1 LKAESLMQ
9 LTHTKAIL
17 SSQEL
22 ADISEAEMEYAKS
35 LYQEDYVN
43 GQLTNTTLLNNTLAA
58 GLANLTYDELV
69 FAEEAVKSCG
79 SGNITEMEAIT
90 EIFIPVIME
99 GTSSEFIASVSFG
112 HPVDAFF
119 CDASNNQVPD
129 PVLSQGDTIRMCVRL
144 SKNSSY
150 FHLEDIH
157 MMALTQPTTGVQTHY
172 AVSNRDASAS
182 ATKNCHLGLCNILS
196 QVPSRFFDQ
205 DFDRDSDPVRI
216 VGVALLNVGPDG
228 RRVLAPIDFSGHRQL
243 QTVDVPRSAFELV
256 AEINGRLEHDLD
268 PRTNNSYTN
277 SHIIIGGIL
286 LLAII
291 SALFV
296 CLVLW
301 RRRKREATLTPSM
314 PLASRPTPC
323 MKAKEPLRTFSQNT
337 YPYPALY
344 PAPAPAAARS
354 A

>member
-1 LKAESLMQ
+1 LS
-9 LTHTKAIL
+9 HTNAIF

-43 GQLTNTTLLNNTLAA
+43 GQLTNTTLVNNTLAA

-69 FAEEAVKSCG
+69 FIESAVKSCG
-79 SGNITEMEAIT
+79 NITEIGNVTAILV
-90 EIFIPVIME
+90 PVKLDGIRD
-99 GTSSEFIASVSFG
+99 EFNASVSFG

-119 CDASNNQVPD
+119 CDASSNQVPD

-157 MMALTQPTTGVQTHY
+157 MLALTQPSTGVQAHY
-172 AVSNRDASAS
+172 AVSKRNASAF
-182 ATKNCHLGLCNILS
+182 ATKNCQLGLCNILS

-205 DFDRDSDPVRI
+205 DIDRDSDPVRI
-216 VGVALLNVGPDG
+216 VGVALLNLGPDG

-243 QTVDVPRSAFELV
+243 QNADVPRSAFELE
-256 AEINGRLEHDLD
+256 AKIIGRLER
-268 PRTNNSYTN
+268 PNNSDRK
-277 SHIIIGGIL
+277 SRIVIGSFL
-286 LLAII
+286 LLPILI
-291 SALFV
+291 SPFVV

-301 RRRKREATLTPSM
+301 RRRKQEATPM
-314 PLASRPTPC
+314 PP
-323 MKAKEPLRTFSQNT
+323 EPLPLQHSPKMKVQESSRIFSKNT
-337 YPYPALY
+337 NT
-344 PAPAPAAARS
+344 APATTAARS